1 MIIGWICIKIKSN
14 DIIKFLMGQFDSIMG
29 QIEF

>member
-14 DIIKFLMGQFDSIMG
+14 DIIKFLIGYFDLIMG

>member
-1 MIIGWICIKIKSN
+1 MIIGWICIKIKFN
-14 DIIKFLMGQFDSIMG
+14 DIIKFLIDQFDLIMS

>member
-14 DIIKFLMGQFDSIMG
+14 DIIKFLIDQFDLIMS